1 MDMSSDMA
9 GGRASTAVREISYAE
24 AAVLAVQR
32 EMEADPR
39 VVVLGEDVGR
49 GGIFGQYRGLQQRF
63 GAERVIDTPISEAA
77 IMGAGVG
84 MALAGL
90 RPVVEMRVVDF
101 ALCGM
106 DELVNQAAK
115 NRFMF
120 GGQGRVPMVAR
131 MPGGIWDASAAQ
143 HSQSLEAW
151 FAHLPGVVVV
161 CPATPQDNHALLRAA
176 MQCGDPVVYIE
187 HKGLWGARGPV
198 DESLQLPLGRAATL
212 RHGDA
217 LTLVSWSRQLQAC
230 HAACETLAAEGIA
243 VELIDL
249 RTLWPW
255 DRETVLASCARTRRL
270 LVVHEA
276 VQAAGFGAEIAASA
290 AEATGCRIARLGA
303 PRIPVGYSPVLEA
316 QSRVGAERIAEAAR
330 ALCTPRASPL

>member
-1 MDMSSDMA
+1 MA
-9 GGRASTAVREISYAE
+9 LTIDEKQELSYSE
-24 AAVLAVQR
+24 AAVRAVER
-32 EMEADPR
+32 EMQADAR

-49 GGIFGQYRGLQQRF
+49 GGIFGQYKGLQQRF
-63 GAERVIDTPISEAA
+63 GEGRVIDTPISEAA

-120 GGQGRVPMVAR
+120 GGQGRVPLVAR

-151 FAHLPGVVVV
+151 FAHLPGLVVV
-161 CPATPQDNHALLRAA
+161 CPSTPQDNYSLLRAA
-176 MQCGDPVVYIE
+176 MQCGDPVAYIE
-187 HKGLWGARGPV
+187 HKTLWGLRGEV
-198 DESLQLPLGRAATL
+198 DENLAVPLGQAR
-212 RHGDA
+212 RVREGDA
-217 LTLVSWSRQLQAC
+217 LTLVSWSRQMQAC
-230 HAACETLAAEGIA
+230 AAACETLAAEGIA
-243 VELIDL
+243 VDLIDL

-255 DRETVLASCARTRRL
+255 DRETVLGSCARTGRL

-276 VQAAGFGAEIAASA
+276 VQVAGFGAEIAASA
-290 AEATGCRIARLGA
+290 AEATGCRVARLGA
-303 PRIPVGYSPVLEA
+303 PRIPVGYAPVLEA
-316 QSRVGAERIAEAAR
+316 ASRVGAEAIAAAAR
-330 ALCTPRASPL
+330 KLVGQGR